1 MNWFIKAELVSIEG
15 CAGCPSFT
23 MHFCVQKLNVFV
35 FDHVLVL
42 SRATT
47 RGSRLKYQVYRQPIP
62 LSELVV
68 DDVHET
74 SKQGSF
80 KSAFASAVPGAKIKI
95 FLFDIWPA
103 VLRIYTGKIVKTS
116 RISFSSQVMIFS
128 TFCKPA
134 GLTFLSFR
142 TAAC

>member
-1 MNWFIKAELVSIEG
+1 LNQFVIAKSMFLSRIVLGVL
-15 CAGCPSFT
+15 PFT

-62 LSELVV
+62 LSELVI

-80 KSAFASAVPGAKIKI
+80 KSAFASAVPGVKISI
-95 FLFDIWPA
+95 FLFDICHT
-103 VLRIYTGKIVKTS
+103 VLGIYTIFKTS
-116 RISFSSQVMIFS
+116 RISFNCQVMNIENI
-128 TFCKPA
+128 
-134 GLTFLSFR
+134 
-142 TAAC
+142 